1 MVWCGRDSNPRPP
14 APKADA
20 LQAELS
26 ARYKRVKE
34 LLKNPTVISISLHVG
49 CHPASR
55 SVHSTPAD
63 NTRKRVWQYIEKE
76 VYKCCPIRFDLGR
89 GSYITG
95 EYAVGIGFYRRH
107 IGYLPWYACAS
118 KYLLTKCERLK
129 EIIYLTSNA
138 VVYSSTK
145 VQQKILLARAPTVT
159 VHNRFS
165 CVLYS
170 KLPLETF

>member
-1 MVWCGRDSNPRPP
+1 MHLVHL
-14 APKADA
+14 PKY
-20 LQAELS
+20 S
-26 ARYKRVKE
+26 KE
-34 LLKNPTVISISLHVG
+34 GLAV
-49 CHPASR
+49 
-55 SVHSTPAD
+55 
-63 NTRKRVWQYIEKE
+63 YIEKE
-76 VYKCCPIRFDLGR
+76 SIYVLSNFGRRFDLGR

-95 EYAVGIGFYRRH
+95 EYAVGVGFYRRH
-107 IGYLPWYACAS
+107 IGYLPWYACAT
-118 KYLLTKCERLK
+118 KYLLTKCERWK

-145 VQQKILLARAPTVT
+145 VQKKILLARAPTGI